1 MTTVYRG
8 MDRPTL
14 DAAYN
19 NTKAIP
25 DFPEVMSDFQSR
37 SATLYGRV
45 PGRRNL
51 RYGER
56 PRECFDW
63 LSCGKAGAPTLI
75 FIHGGYWQNCVKEDF
90 AFIADGPLAKG
101 FNVVLAEYTLAPQA
115 SMTQIVGEI
124 GRLLDHL
131 KADPDGLGIAG
142 RPVCLSGHSAG
153 GHLTA
158 MYRAHPLVTHAL
170 AISALVDLE
179 PISLSWLND
188 KLQLS
193 GEEIA
198 AFSPI
203 HHVGHGVPTV
213 VAVGAAEL
221 PELVRQSDDYAAAC
235 EAAGQTVEHVHVAGC
250 THFSVLDDLARAD
263 GVLMSALARLD

>member
-25 DFPEVMSDFQSR
+25 NFPEVLGDFRAR
-37 SATLYGRV
+37 SAKLYERV
-45 PGRRNL
+45 PGRRDL

-56 PRECFDW
+56 PRERFDW
-63 LSCGKAGAPTLI
+63 LSCGKAGAPTFI

-90 AFIADGPLAKG
+90 AFVADGPLAKG
-101 FNVVLAEYTLAPQA
+101 FNVVLAEYTLAPEA

-131 KADPDGLGIAG
+131 KADPDGLGSAA

-158 MYRAHPLVTHAL
+158 MYRAHPLVTSAL
-170 AISALVDLE
+170 PISALVDLE
-179 PISLSWLND
+179 PISLSWLNE

-193 GEEIA
+193 NDEIA
-198 AFSPI
+198 AYSPI
-203 HHVGHGVPTV
+203 RHIGQGVPTV

-221 PELVRQSDDYAAAC
+221 PELVRQSDEYAAAC
-235 EAAGQTVEHVHVAGC
+235 EAAGEKVARVHVPGC

-263 GVLMSALARLD
+263 GMLLRALEQLS